1 MFVMLG
7 LFTPVAP
14 VIGQD
19 ARQGELQTLFTTS
32 AERRL
37 IDSNRYRSETESGQA
52 AVNEEKVEA
61 PLRQLVQKEFT
72 REYRVSGITISPS
85 GTYTVWINGEF
96 YEDGITLEDGSTV
109 DVIKNNEPRVRI
121 IAPDGKT
128 YYVAGGET
136 LEITYLAAVDEHDAD
151 FSSGN

>member
-61 PLRQLVQKEFT
+61 PLRQLE
-72 REYRVSGITISPS
+72 
-85 GTYTVWINGEF
+85 
-96 YEDGITLEDGSTV
+96 
-109 DVIKNNEPRVRI
+109 
-121 IAPDGKT
+121 
-128 YYVAGGET
+128 
-136 LEITYLAAVDEHDAD
+136 
-151 FSSGN
+151 